1 MAMIGAGQIV
11 GLFSDA
17 NYRRIWVTGMASGV
31 CRWLEMLA
39 VGVYAFETTGSPFLV
54 ALLVIFRLLPL
65 VVLGPIVGTLA
76 DRFSPRRFMI
86 FGMATGFLTSGG
98 IAILLFLGLAGYWV
112 IAVGAMVGG
121 FVWTLDMPLRRRMI
135 GDLAGK
141 ERLVSALS
149 FDSATNHSTRALG
162 PLLGGILYESFG
174 ASGAF
179 TLTAALYLIGLI
191 SIAKVASGGSSGA
204 RVEPATKVLADFRE
218 SFALVARD
226 GDIRRILLVTIA
238 FNVFALPFISMIPV
252 IGSERLNLSAG
263 WIGALAAL
271 EGLGAFFG
279 GLAIAIVNPAIGMRR
294 LYFFGV
300 FLFLIFAFLAA
311 WMTSVLPFA
320 FFVLLLGISGAGFS
334 AMQSTLTYSVAPPNM
349 RSRLF
354 GLIVLCIGTGLF
366 GVFNIGFIA
375 EWFDGATSVRIVAA
389 EGLIALTVIGFGWNQ
404 LWSRQY
410 P

>member
-11 GLFSDA
+11 GLFDDA
-17 NYRRIWVTGMASGV
+17 NYRRIWLTGMASGI

-54 ALLVIFRLLPL
+54 GLLVILRLLPL
-65 VVLGPIVGTLA
+65 VLLGLVVGTLA
-76 DRFSPRRFMI
+76 DRLSPRRFLI
-86 FGMATGFLTSGG
+86 FGMATGVVASGTV
-98 IAILLFLGLAGYWV
+98 AVLLFLDLAGYW
-112 IAVGAMVGG
+112 AVAAGAVVGG

-149 FDSATNHSTRALG
+149 FDSATNHSTRMLG
-162 PLLGGILYESFG
+162 PLLGGILYETVG
-174 ASGAF
+174 AAGAF
-179 TLTAALYLIGLI
+179 GLTAALYLIGLV
-191 SIAKVASGGSSGA
+191 SIAGVADGESSGA
-204 RVEPATKVLADFRE
+204 RTEPATKILADFRE

-226 GDIRRILLVTIA
+226 EDIRRILLVTIV
-238 FNVFALPFISMIPV
+238 FNVWALPFISMIPV
-252 IGSERLNLSAG
+252 VGSERLNLGAG

-271 EGLGAFFG
+271 EGMGAFLG
-279 GLAIAIVNPAIGMRR
+279 GLVIAVANPAIGMRR

-300 FLFLIFAFLAA
+300 FFFLVFAFLAG
-311 WMTSVLPFA
+311 WMTAVLPFA
-320 FFVLLLGISGAGFS
+320 IFVLLIGISGAGFS

-366 GVFNIGFIA
+366 GVFNIGFVA
-375 EWFDGATSVRIVAA
+375 EWFDGATSVRIVAV
-389 EGLIALTVIGFGWNQ
+389 EGLVVLIAIGIGWRQ
-404 LWSRQY
+404 LWDR
-410 P
+410 PVP

>member
-1 MAMIGAGQIV
+1 
-11 GLFSDA
+11 
-17 NYRRIWVTGMASGV
+17 
-31 CRWLEMLA
+31 MLA

-54 ALLVIFRLLPL
+54 ALLVILRLLPL
-65 VVLGPIVGTLA
+65 VVLGSVVGTLA
-76 DRFSPRRFMI
+76 DRLSPRRFMVL
-86 FGMATGFLTSGG
+86 GMAVGVAASGTVSL
-98 IAILLFLGLAGYWV
+98 LLFLGLAGYWTV
-112 IAVGAMVGG
+112 AAGAVAAG

-141 ERLVSALS
+141 ERLVTALS
-149 FDSATNHSTRALG
+149 FDSATNHSTRMFG
-162 PLLGGILYESFG
+162 PLLGGIIYESFG

-179 TLTAALYLIGLI
+179 ALTASLYLIGLA
-191 SIAKVASGGSSGA
+191 SIAGVGNGGSSGA

-226 GDIRRILLVTIA
+226 GDIRRILLITIV
-238 FNVFALPFISMIPV
+238 FNVWALPFLSMIPV
-252 IGSERLNLSAG
+252 IGSERLDLSAG

-271 EGLGAFFG
+271 EGMGAFLG
-279 GLAIAIVNPAIGMRR
+279 GLAIAVINPRIGMRR

-300 FLFLIFAFLAA
+300 LFFLLFAFLAGWTTA
-311 WMTSVLPFA
+311 VLPFA
-320 FFVLLLGISGAGFS
+320 VFVLLIGISGAGFS

-366 GVFNIGFIA
+366 GVFNIGFVA
-375 EWFDGATSVRIVAA
+375 EWFDGATSVRIVAI
-389 EGLIALTVIGFGWNQ
+389 EGLIVLVAIGIGWRE